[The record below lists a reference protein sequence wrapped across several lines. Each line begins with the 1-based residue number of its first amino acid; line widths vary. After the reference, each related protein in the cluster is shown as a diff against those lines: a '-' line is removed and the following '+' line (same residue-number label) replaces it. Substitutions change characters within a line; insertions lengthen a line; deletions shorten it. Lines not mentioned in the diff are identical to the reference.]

1 MYLGRIA
8 RRTVLSDS
16 ALSVLVPILE
26 DILNWNS
33 GQVREVFESYGF
45 ALQEWDKTR
54 TDRVTFQPYIRP
66 IQENDIRG

>member
-1 MYLGRIA
+1 
-8 RRTVLSDS
+8 
-16 ALSVLVPILE
+16 VLVPILE

-66 IQENDIRG
+66 IQENDIGG